1 MKKFDDNFL
10 DKLDEMEIDMPKLSE
25 EKLNR
30 IYKLE
35 MEKVGLKKPQKKKFN
50 WKVRKGLIAACFV
63 VAFGAAI
70 PSIFSE
76 INNSKEN
83 PIASVPNDS
92 VKEKINIITSL
103 KDDEHYSVVELS
115 KGILNFGE
123 STPPMD
129 SILYFDPETTTER
142 FLTKKEYI
150 EYLGVDPRPSYMA
163 AGLIE
168 QPANKL
174 MIIENKDGTIAF
186 DNGYFN
192 YYSQDN
198 KKSLTVSTS
207 KGGYPKNCALIA
219 TESES
224 KSNINGIEVNVGH
237 SLDSMYVATFMYKGI
252 GYEIESYN
260 ISQKEFINV
269 LVSILQ

>member
-1 MKKFDDNFL
+1 MKKIDDKFL
-10 DKLDEMEIDMPKLSE
+10 NKLDEMEIDMPKLSE

-50 WKVRKGLIAACFV
+50 WKVRKGLVAACFV

-70 PSIFSE
+70 PSIFNQ
-76 INNSKEN
+76 INNIKEN

-92 VKEKINIITSL
+92 VKEKIKIITSL
-103 KDDEHYSVVELS
+103 KDGEHSSVVELS

-123 STPPMD
+123 ATPPMD
-129 SILYFDPETTTER
+129 SIMYFDPKTTTER
-142 FLTKKEYI
+142 SLTQKEYI
-150 EYLGVDPRPSYMA
+150 EYLGVDPRPSYMI

-168 QPANKL
+168 QPVDNL
-174 MIIENKDGTIAF
+174 MIIKNKNGTMAY

-192 YYSQDN
+192 YFSEDN
-198 KKSLTVSTS
+198 NKVLTISTS